1 MAHDEID
8 WEPLKAGKLDER
20 EVDELGL
27 TKGRGQRTPGIT
39 LRGSI
44 RRPPR
49 QVAPLG
55 GVPTAGAAA
64 AYKGVSSARHAAIA
78 KGAAP
83 FHFSHS
89 FVSRPRGRSTP
100 RAVAKGERVVV
111 FPRKREVAALREI
124 PGARYH
130 GRHHCWTVPRAS
142 EFAQS
147 PKGWR
152 MRSIVAGVSHL
163 RRRNGQGV
171 ARQAHTISVF
181 QDYIERANLTEAERA
196 EEVEH
201 DAKGPISVGNLGP
214 TRAARQAFWKRVPEV
229 EKRVDARLQCRII
242 AELPWWLTA
251 EDRRWIVERFGEA
264 FSERGLA
271 WWSAVHKPDV
281 DKGSDE
287 RNFHMHTVYHDRSV
301 TGWMVGFELAEP
313 EDAASSPDEAGA
325 DARTSRGPPI
335 DEPHENALV
344 VVPEAPIFADRKD
357 REARGTDWVFGL
369 KERFATIV
377 NDAIERA
384 ALRDGRPAPYV
395 FFAGSYE
402 DLGIQA
408 ERQSHLGPKRT
419 ALERAGVA
427 TIAGVR
433 NEFAADAPR
442 RREADE
448 LLRRGIVA
456 VDALRRLA
464 MDREAMPAPADDPF
478 EAAMAA
484 AMARADRNAVKWSD
498 IVDLWAEGERAR
510 DLPASAEAVAE
521 IVEAGEGLPIPPEVE
536 AAGELR
542 MEARART
549 LDTLLARASSPELAA
564 EIERRRRAIL
574 DEEGVADVAEAARIR
589 RAIEAERIRRLE
601 LFGAAVTRFETAV
614 EIAAKI
620 ALVRRLAEA
629 LTAWRAVQ
637 VPPGRDAP
645 AARLARV
652 LPASVAPA
660 VPIMDFSDN
669 WHLALVTPDDRQF
682 RPERG
687 SESDSDR
694 VARHVRRRTEEAAV
708 LARLIGRSKAAEE
721 VLTPILARHFLGGRS
736 ENALDALAAAF
747 EIARENALAA
757 LSQAE
762 RRVVP
767 DVVRANAKSTASAV
781 TLTPATPREAPDLV
795 FRVPQA
801 GTSAQKTEAVKKLT
815 VTAGTLDDKAL
826 VEAYRL
832 TGEALARASSG
843 RRSAE
848 SIQNSRAFAD
858 GLQILR
864 SEAQNRGVSLLPAVE
879 TSAQSR
885 SHRGEDHGR

>member
-49 QVAPLG
+49 QVAPLARVPVGNG
-55 GVPTAGAAA
+55 GT
-64 AYKGVSSARHAAIA
+64 AYKGVSAARHAAIA

-83 FHFSHS
+83 FHFAHS
-89 FVSRPRGRSTP
+89 FVSRQRGRTMP
-100 RAVAKGERVVV
+100 RAVLKGERVVV

-152 MRSIVAGVSHL
+152 MRSIVAGVAHL

-171 ARQAHTISVF
+171 ARHANTMGVF
-181 QDYIERANLTEAERA
+181 QDYIERANLAEAERA

-201 DAKGPISVGNLGP
+201 DAKGPISVGDLGP
-214 TRAARQAFWKRVPEV
+214 TREARQAFWARVPEI
-229 EKRVDARLQCRII
+229 EKRVDSRLQCRII
-242 AELPWWLTA
+242 AELPWWLTP
-251 EDRRWIVERFGEA
+251 EDRRWVAERFGEA

-281 DKGSDE
+281 DNGSDA
-287 RNFHMHTVYHDRSV
+287 RNFHMHTVYHDRPV
-301 TGWMVGFELAEP
+301 TGWAVGFEVTGP
-313 EDAASSPDEAGA
+313 DGKTAAPDDGAARAAATGEAHDGA
-325 DARTSRGPPI
+325 LIAVAQT
-335 DEPHENALV
+335 
-344 VVPEAPIFADRKD
+344 PIFADRKD

-395 FFAGSYE
+395 FFAGSYD
-402 DLGIQA
+402 DLGIEA

-427 TIAGVR
+427 TVAGVR

-442 RREADE
+442 RRQGDE
-448 LLRRGIVA
+448 LQRRGIVA
-456 VDALRRLA
+456 IEALNRLA
-464 MDREAMPAPADDPF
+464 MDREAAPAAAGDPF
-478 EAAMAA
+478 EPAMAA
-484 AMARADRNAVKWSD
+484 AMARADRFVDKWSD
-498 IVDLWAEGERAR
+498 VVELWAEAEFAR
-510 DLPASAEAVAE
+510 ELPASDAAVAE
-521 IVEAGEGLPIPPEVE
+521 IVEAGEGLPVPAEVE

-549 LDTLLARASSPELAA
+549 LDALLARASSPELAA
-564 EIERRRRAIL
+564 EIERRRRQML
-574 DEEGVADVAEAARIR
+574 DEEGVSDVAEAARIR

-601 LFGAAVTRFETAV
+601 LFGAAVARFETAV
-614 EIAAKI
+614 ETAAKI
-620 ALVRRLAEA
+620 ALARRLVQA
-629 LTAWRAVQ
+629 LMAWRAVQ
-637 VPPGRDAP
+637 VPPGREAP
-645 AARLARV
+645 TARLARV
-652 LPASVAPA
+652 LPVSVAPA
-660 VPIMDFSDN
+660 VPLMDFADG
-669 WHLALVTPDDRQF
+669 WHSVLTTPDDRAI
-682 RPERG
+682 RRMRVA
-687 SESDSDR
+687 ESDSER
-694 VARHVRRRTEEAAV
+694 VARHIRRRTEEAAV
-708 LARLIGRSKAAEE
+708 LSRLIGRSKAVADA
-721 VLTPILARHFLGGRS
+721 LASILDRFLPGGRS

-747 EIARENALAA
+747 ENAREKA
-757 LSQAE
+757 LSVLSQLE

-767 DVVRANAKSTASAV
+767 DVIHEKGARAAVAVPPPPTSDKTSRQTA
-781 TLTPATPREAPDLV
+781 DLV
-795 FRVPQA
+795 FRVPQVGA
-801 GTSAQKTEAVKKLT
+801 SAEKTEAVKKLI
-815 VTAGTLDDKAL
+815 VTAGTLDDKTL
-826 VEAYRL
+826 IEAYRS
-832 TGEALARASSG
+832 TSEALTRASSG

-848 SIQNSRAFAD
+848 SIQNTNAFAQ
-858 GLQILR
+858 GLQIL
-864 SEAQNRGVSLLPAVE
+864 STEAMARGVSLSPPAE
-879 TSAQSR
+879 GRAQSFNP
-885 SHRGEDHGR
+885 RGGDRNR

>member
-49 QVAPLG
+49 QVAPLARVPVGSG
-55 GVPTAGAAA
+55 GT
-64 AYKGVSSARHAAIA
+64 AYKGVSAARHAAIA

-83 FHFSHS
+83 FHFAHS
-89 FVSRPRGRSTP
+89 FVSRQRGRTMP
-100 RAVAKGERVVV
+100 RAVVKGERVVV
-111 FPRKREVAALREI
+111 FPRKREVAALRQI

-130 GRHHCWTVPRAS
+130 NRHHCWTVPRAS

-147 PKGWR
+147 PMGWR

-171 ARQAHTISVF
+171 ARHAHTMGVF
-181 QDYIERANLTEAERA
+181 QDYIERANLAEAERA

-201 DAKGPISVGNLGP
+201 DAKGPISVGDLGP
-214 TRAARQAFWKRVPEV
+214 TREARQAFWARVPEI

-242 AELPWWLTA
+242 AELPWWLTP
-251 EDRRWIVERFGEA
+251 EDRRWVAERFGEA

-281 DKGSDE
+281 DKGSDP
-287 RNFHMHTVYHDRSV
+287 RNFHMHTVYHDRPV
-301 TGWMVGFELAEP
+301 TGWEVGFDVAEGKSATAPP
-313 EDAASSPDEAGA
+313 EGGASRAASLGKPGEV
-325 DARTSRGPPI
+325 
-335 DEPHENALV
+335 ALV
-344 VVPEAPIFADRKD
+344 AVPVAPIFADHKD
-357 REARGTDWVFGL
+357 REAQGRDWVFGL
-369 KERFATIV
+369 KERFASLV
-377 NDAIERA
+377 NEAIERA

-395 FFAGSYE
+395 FFAGGYE
-402 DLGIQA
+402 DLGIEA

-427 TIAGVR
+427 TVAGVR

-442 RREADE
+442 RRQGDE
-448 LLRRGIVA
+448 LQRRGIVA
-456 VDALRRLA
+456 IEALNRLA
-464 MDREAMPAPADDPF
+464 MDREAAPAAAGDPF
-478 EAAMAA
+478 EPAMAA
-484 AMARADRNAVKWSD
+484 AMARADRFVDKWSD
-498 IVDLWAEGERAR
+498 VVELWAGAEFAR
-510 DLPASAEAVAE
+510 ELPASDEAVAE
-521 IVEAGEGLPIPPEVE
+521 IVEAGEGLPIPPAVE

-549 LDTLLARASSPELAA
+549 LDALLARASSPELAA

-601 LFGAAVTRFETAV
+601 LLGAAVTRFETAV
-614 EIAAKI
+614 ETAAKI
-620 ALVRRLAEA
+620 ALVRRLVQA
-629 LTAWRAVQ
+629 LMAWRAVQ
-637 VPPGRDAP
+637 VPPGREAL

-669 WHLALVTPDDRQF
+669 WDLALATPDDRRM
-682 RPERG
+682 RPEQG

-694 VARHVRRRTEEAAV
+694 VGRQIGRRTEEAAV
-708 LARLIGRSKAAEE
+708 LARLVARSKAVEDTLA
-721 VLTPILARHFLGGRS
+721 PILDRFLPGGRS
-736 ENALDALAAAF
+736 ENALEALAKAF
-747 EIARENALAA
+747 ETARETALAA
-757 LSQAE
+757 LSHAE
-762 RRVVP
+762 RSAAP
-767 DVVRANAKSTASAV
+767 DVVRGVAKVTASAAPPP
-781 TLTPATPREAPDLV
+781 PAADKTPREAADLV
-795 FRVPQA
+795 FRVPQV
-801 GTSAQKTEAVKKLT
+801 GTSTQKTEATKKLT
-815 VTAGTLDDKAL
+815 VTASALDDKTL

-832 TGEALARASSG
+832 TGEALARASTG

-848 SIQNSRAFAD
+848 SIQNSRAFAE

-885 SHRGEDHGR
+885 GHRGEDHGR